1 MKCATLLAMPS
12 TPAWLHRC
20 SITCSKQNHT
30 DHLGSTGSRWFIVH
44 VLPVYGMQS
53 DFAERQLT
61 RSAAADLHNTLT
73 VAEHMNTL
81 QLVCSCIPEQY
92 AVGWRATGG
101 PCSWLPKQ
109 QTRQLMLTT
118 RHKKTRSCST
128 LTKPDQVTKTR
139 KPGFE
144 FAERGCI

>member
-20 SITCSKQNHT
+20 SITCSRQNHT

-92 AVGWRATGG
+92 AVGWRA
-101 PCSWLPKQ
+101 CYWRSLLLAPKATNSSGDAYYETQ
-109 QTRQLMLTT
+109 EDPLLFDFDKARSGNKN
-118 RHKKTRSCST
+118 KKAR
-128 LTKPDQVTKTR
+128 LQV
-139 KPGFE
+139 
-144 FAERGCI
+144 C